1 MITKKSIR
9 KIKGGDYSEL
19 MRAIGDLVDIYND
32 NQYNNGYSAC
42 LNDMIVYARRLAERF
57 SEEATERNIKSD
69 KKGYYLLNE
78 DEVKDITEKF
88 FEELIAANSNN

>member
-32 NQYNNGYSAC
+32 KQFDNGYSAC
-42 LNDMIVYARRLAERF
+42 LSDMQIYARRLAERL
-57 SEEATERNIKSD
+57 SYEAAEHKVETD
-69 KKGYYLLNE
+69 KNGYYLLE
-78 DEVKDITEKF
+78 DFEVKDIIDKF